1 MIEFSKSLLAAGMVA
16 LAVPAAPAF
25 AVQDEAPAAPEGLSP
40 EQQSS
45 MMTWPE
51 DTKAFYA
58 SLSAEQQQVF
68 WALSDEDK
76 VTLSR
81 MEPAQRDEIMRQ
93 LQTRLEA
100 SPAEGR

>member
-1 MIEFSKSLLAAGMVA
+1 MIKLSKSLLAAGMVA
-16 LAVPAAPAF
+16 LAVPAAPVLAM
-25 AVQDEAPAAPEGLSP
+25 QDEPPAAPEGLTP

-45 MMTWPE
+45 LMTWPE

-100 SPAEGR
+100 SPAQGR